1 MEETQFNFD
10 LFEREAIAGL
20 RSGKKLEGKDGVL
33 APLLKRLLEAS
44 LQGELTDH
52 LANDALPNRRNGKMS
67 KEVKTSLG
75 KLVIETPRDRNST
88 FEPQVLPKRKT
99 VLGEALDHKVLS
111 LYSYG
116 MSYNDI
122 CKHLDELYGLTVAP
136 STLTAITDSVIEDV
150 KQWQS
155 RPLESVYPFVWMD
168 AIHYKV
174 KDEGSIKTKAVY
186 CLLGVGRDGKK
197 DLLGLYINETEGAKF
212 WLQVLTDLQNR
223 GVQDI
228 IIACIDNLKGFAEAI
243 ESIFPRTEVQLCV
256 VHQIRN
262 SIRYVASKDMK
273 AVMASLKKVYT
284 ASTKE
289 QAVLELDELEKQWKD
304 RYPAMIKSW
313 FANWER
319 LSNYFKYPKEI
330 RTIIYTNN
338 IIESFNSQLR
348 KVTKSKRVF
357 SSDMALLKLLYLVHL
372 NIEGSWKTQI
382 KSWKQIFAQMQ
393 ILFEE
398 RMNHH

>member
-168 AIHYKV
+168 AIQYKV

-289 QAVLELDELEKQWKD
+289 QAALELDELEKQWKD